1 MKNKHFGF
9 TLIELLV
16 VIVIIG
22 ILATISTAT
31 FKSYFGK
38 ARDAERVSAVQ
49 NMALMIKVDG
59 ADQWGN
65 NKFMHSSALADNGTT
80 TLKSVF
86 DENDFR
92 LPKGTNNICYLVAM
106 SHNSDSNIGDTN
118 EFAVVTWGE
127 STSTKETGV
136 MGPLVD
142 GTSGFVDQIRTVADI
157 DTTGGDTGG
166 LSAVDFECG
175 GAFTDVIA
183 EFEEAKEVG
192 FTNYYLAIDEQ
203 ANIVLLGDEYV
214 EEE

>member
-1 MKNKHFGF
+1 
-9 TLIELLV
+9 
-16 VIVIIG
+16 
-22 ILATISTAT
+22 
-31 FKSYFGK
+31 
-38 ARDAERVSAVQ
+38 
-49 NMALMIKVDG
+49 
-59 ADQWGN
+59 
-65 NKFMHSSALADNGTT
+65 
-80 TLKSVF
+80 
-86 DENDFR
+86 
-92 LPKGTNNICYLVAM
+92 
-106 SHNSDSNIGDTN
+106 
-118 EFAVVTWGE
+118 
-127 STSTKETGV
+127 